1 MKNGKDLWNSFIT
14 AAAAYDIKIIPKSFS
29 SWWGDENVNY
39 EFHFYIEGI
48 KGWLWGGW
56 ITNEETTG
64 KVSFTIFTQYEML
77 MDKFKPSRSHVT
89 IENITAERKGGT
101 DIFEFLDE
109 NKMAE
114 FVEKVE
120 YVKNHPAMAYCYW
133 DIYDFRGEW
142 RAKRMMLRDILY
154 HKRLEK
160 NAAIAHK
167 VKVAAATLFSSW
179 LNWMTIAYIPDKG
192 RHIEE
197 KGLMDEFINDVWVI
211 HSYNK
216 VSAAIAKLFFQKI
229 NSYFGAAAYIVDD
242 VDDFLWEVYSYG
254 PCRQEKYQLKSYKE
268 NEDGTI
274 EVDDNE
280 VWAIVNQMDYNDDV
294 YIYSGDRI

>member
-14 AAAAYDIKIIPKSFS
+14 AAAAYKIKIIPKSFF
-29 SWWGDENVNY
+29 SWDDDNVNY

-56 ITNEETTG
+56 IENEEATG

-77 MDKFKPSRSHVT
+77 IDKFKPSHSHVT
-89 IENITAERKGGT
+89 IEHIIAERKGGT
-101 DIFEFLDE
+101 NIFEILDE
-109 NKMAE
+109 DKMLE
-114 FVEKVE
+114 FITKVN
-120 YVKNHPAMAYCYW
+120 YVRDHPAMAYCYW
-133 DIYDFRGEW
+133 DIYDFSGEW
-142 RAKRMMLRDILY
+142 RAKRMMLKEILY
-154 HKRLEK
+154 HKRLEA

-167 VKVAAATLFSSW
+167 VKVAAATLFGSW
-179 LNWMTIAYIPDKG
+179 LKWMTVAYIPDKDN
-192 RHIEE
+192 HIEE
-197 KGLMDEFINDVWVI
+197 KGSIHEFINDIWVI

-216 VSAAIAKLFFQKI
+216 FSAAIAKLFFQKI
-229 NSYFGAAAYIVDD
+229 NSYFGATAYIVENEN
-242 VDDFLWEVYSYG
+242 DFFWDVYSYG

-274 EVDDNE
+274 EVDEDE

-294 YIYSGDRI
+294 HIYGGDQI

>member
-1 MKNGKDLWNSFIT
+1 MKNGKDLWNSFIAT
-14 AAAAYDIKIIPKSFS
+14 AAAYKIKIIPKSFF
-29 SWWGDENVNY
+29 SWDDDSVNC

-56 ITNEETTG
+56 IENEEATG
-64 KVSFTIFTQYEML
+64 KVSFTLFTQYEML
-77 MDKFKPSRSHVT
+77 IDKFKPSYSHTT
-89 IENITAERKGGT
+89 IEHIVAERKGGT
-101 DIFEFLDE
+101 NIFEILDE
-109 NKMAE
+109 DKISE
-114 FVEKVE
+114 FITKVN
-120 YVKNHPAMAYCYW
+120 YVRDHPAMAYCYW

-142 RAKRMMLRDILY
+142 RAKRMMFEEILY
-154 HKRLEK
+154 HKILET

-167 VKVAAATLFSSW
+167 VKVAAATLFGSW
-179 LNWMTIAYIPDKG
+179 LKWMTVAYIPDKNS
-192 RHIEE
+192 HIEE
-197 KGLMDEFINDVWVI
+197 KGSMHEFINDIWVI

-229 NSYFGAAAYIVDD
+229 NSYFGAAAYITESE
-242 VDDFLWEVYSYG
+242 DDFFWDVYSYG

-274 EVDDNE
+274 KVDEDE

-294 YIYSGDRI
+294 HIYGGDQI